1 MRLIETQNLSFTYA
15 KDPGDTRPQV
25 LRDINLEITP
35 GSFVGILGAN
45 GSGKSTL
52 AKTFNGLLL
61 PSGGKVY
68 VEGMDTVDERLLL
81 EIRRRVGLV
90 FQNPDNQI
98 VSSIV
103 EDDVAFAPENL
114 GTPPEE
120 IRERVDEALKAVGM
134 YDMRRHAP
142 HLLSGGQK
150 QRVAIAGIIAMRPK
164 CIVLDEP
171 TAMLDPVGRQEVIE
185 AIQHL
190 RTAYGIT
197 IVLITHHMSECI
209 DADRLIIMSEGEIV
223 LDDTPKQIFPQV
235 DRLKSLGLAPPQTI
249 ALLSELRK
257 HGLDIPL
264 DALSVEDCAQAI
276 YRLNEG
282 VI

>member
-1 MRLIETQNLSFTYA
+1 MQGLIETQNLSFSYA
-15 KDPGDTRPQV
+15 GSFGEERPLV
-25 LRDINLEITP
+25 LRAINLEIQT

-68 VEGMDTVDERLLL
+68 IEGMDTVDEGLLL

-114 GTPPEE
+114 GYPPEE
-120 IRERVDEALKAVGM
+120 IRRRVDDALRAVGM
-134 YDMRRHAP
+134 YAERRRAP

-150 QRVAIAGIIAMRPK
+150 QRVAIAGIIAMRPD

-171 TAMLDPVGRQEVIE
+171 TAMLDPQGRREVLDTIK
-185 AIQHL
+185 ALNRDH
-190 RTAYGIT
+190 GIT

-209 DADRLIIMSEGEIV
+209 DADRLIVMSEGEIA
-223 LDDTPKQIFPQV
+223 LDDRPNRVFVQV
-235 DRLKSLGLAPPQTI
+235 EKLKSLGLEPPQTT
-249 ALLSELRK
+249 ALLYELRNQ
-257 HGLDIPL
+257 GLDLPL
-264 DALSVEDCAQAI
+264 DALSVEDCAEAI
-276 YRLNEG
+276 CKALS
-282 VI
+282 